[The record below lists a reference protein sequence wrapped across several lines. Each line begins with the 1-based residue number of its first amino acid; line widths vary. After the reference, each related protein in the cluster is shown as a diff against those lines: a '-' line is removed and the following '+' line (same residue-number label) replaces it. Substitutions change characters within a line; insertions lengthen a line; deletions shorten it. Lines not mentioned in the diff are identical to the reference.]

1 MAAAVT
7 PTSSAAPA
15 QFNEGLALFLTF
27 SILIVLSTRPAT
39 SKFALWV
46 SIALFA
52 LVWSA
57 AWRTPSTLDPG
68 SNSVQSFWKHL

>member
-1 MAAAVT
+1 MATAVT
-7 PTSSAAPA
+7 PTLSAPA

-57 AWRTPSTLDPG
+57 AWRTPSSLDPG